1 MKLENDKYSTPQKM
15 LLIVVGLIIIIVV
28 FFLMR
33 SGINTPCN
41 LNKHTS
47 SCPGKMHCLAANY
60 RGENP
65 LCKVVDGDFCLND
78 SECYPRKS
86 KCVDFVCKKELAQGQ
101 PCTDT
106 KKTFCSQQ
114 KTVYHGPLTCS
125 SDGVCV

>member
-1 MKLENDKYSTPQKM
+1 M

-41 LNKHTS
+41 LNKPT
-47 SCPGKMHCLAANY
+47 CPDNLHCLAANY

-78 SECYPRKS
+78 SECYPNKS

-106 KKTFCSQQ
+106 ERTFCSQQ
-114 KTVYHGPLTCS
+114 KTVYHGPLICS
-125 SDGVCV
+125 PDGVCV